1 MRTETL
7 HADAAHRG
15 SVPEQML
22 AAAATAQAMA
32 ARQVRGP
39 WVADD
44 AGRVDYEERGDE

>member
-1 MRTETL
+1 MTAVTL

-32 ARQVRGP
+32 ARQVDREEGG
-39 WVADD
+39 D